1 MLPNPLCTESM
12 DILIKVQKMRR
23 KVCVIGLGVVG
34 HPTAE
39 YISQHGFDVFGYD
52 IRPKISENF
61 STTTDWNKVPKDVEI
76 YVIAV
81 PTGSEKG
88 KPDLTN
94 LYDVCDKI
102 SNTNSNSLVCME
114 STVPAGTCR
123 KLAEKFGLSNVV
135 HVPHRY
141 WQGDPVNRGVKMLR
155 VFGALNSQSS
165 AIGLDFYK
173 KLEIPLHIVPE
184 IEIAEMCKIA
194 ENAYTYVRIAFVEGL
209 RMICED
215 LGLDFNKVRDACNTK
230 WNIDLLEARDGIWG
244 YCLPKDI
251 RYLLNHS
258 NSDPLLV
265 GAIRTDARYKKK
277 FGPKKQIHKK
287 ESQI

>member
-1 MLPNPLCTESM
+1 MQS
-12 DILIKVQKMRR
+12 
-23 KVCVIGLGVVG
+23 KVCVIGLGTVG
-34 HPTAE
+34 YPTAE
-39 YISQHGFDVFGYD
+39 YISKHGFNVCGYD
-52 IRPKISENF
+52 IRPINSENF
-61 STTTDWNKVPKDVEI
+61 FTTTEWNKTPRDTKV

-81 PTGSEKG
+81 SSGLKG
-88 KPDLTN
+88 KKPDLTN
-94 LYDVCDKI
+94 LHDVCQKI
-102 SNTNSNSLVCME
+102 SNTNPDALVCME

-123 KLAEKFGLSNVV
+123 KIAEKFGLPNFV

-141 WQGDPVNRGVKMLR
+141 WTGDPVNRGVKMLR

-165 AIGLDFYK
+165 AKGLDFYK
-173 KLEIPLHIVPE
+173 KLEIPLYIVPE

-251 RYLLNHS
+251 RYLLHQS
-258 NSDPLLV
+258 NSDPLLT

-277 FGPKKQIHKK
+277 FGPKKQT
-287 ESQI
+287 E